1 MEIILK
7 VILLLIERLFYFII
21 LLILVKFTDIFYN
34 ISVYDIKKMDNKWE
48 L

>member
-21 LLILVKFTDIFYN
+21 WLILVKFTDIFYD
-34 ISVYDIKKMDNKWE
+34 IGVYDIKKMDNKWE